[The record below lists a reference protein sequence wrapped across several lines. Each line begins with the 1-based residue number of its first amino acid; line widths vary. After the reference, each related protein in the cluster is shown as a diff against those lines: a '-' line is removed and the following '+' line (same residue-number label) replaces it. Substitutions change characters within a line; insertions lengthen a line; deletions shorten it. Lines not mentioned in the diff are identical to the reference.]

1 MRLRAKITFVTVS
14 TVIILFLISM
24 VINTYIFYKEA
35 KEFRNSEIK
44 SSYVFFLE
52 QVNFATNHTT
62 SIGNDLASSG
72 ELLYKLKSQPFNKIK
87 EYTEN
92 YLLDRIS
99 KEPKILGAGLWF
111 EPNTFG
117 ETFFAPYAV
126 WKDSKLQI
134 TWEYSDPKYDYFKQP
149 FYRVAIP
156 KTWDIKQKREQENYH
171 ISPYLDK
178 FEDKEILFV
187 TVSTL
192 MYDQASGKLIGIS
205 TVDWTFEDLQKLL
218 SQFNITKSSYTVLLH
233 SDGKI
238 VYHPN
243 KEFILKDTTSLNWY
257 NKLNLNNIVKNQ
269 IYLLE
274 NEKINNEEFDIYY
287 SITSANYI
295 LAAIIN
301 KKEAYSIVGG
311 IVLRNIGLSFITIL
325 LLSIFIFIVVDLS
338 IKPLSK
344 IIHVLRGIASGK
356 IGLDERIQI
365 KTKDEFSE
373 LADTFNNMANTIQ
386 TQNNEI
392 KEYSENLEEKV
403 KTRTYEL
410 NQSLDEITKLKKQQD
425 GDYFLTSL
433 LLTPLG
439 KINPPTTDVVQVE
452 ALIRQK
458 KTFDFKN
465 KSHSIGGDL
474 CVVDKLLLK
483 NKLFTVYLNA
493 DAMGKSIQG
502 AGGALILGSVF
513 GAIIERTNSVKSL
526 QDQYPE
532 RWIKNTFLE
541 LHKTFSTFDGSMLVS
556 VVFGLLDYETGLL
569 YLINAEHPSTILYRD
584 KVASFLETDFMFY
597 KLGLTVDMKKSKLS
611 VRLYQLKTDD
621 IVILGSDGRDDI
633 LLRTND
639 SGERVINEDHELILK
654 EIEAADGDLNQL
666 LAIIQNTGELT
677 DDFSILKLTYKG
689 NYYELQAN
697 HPNGV
702 IENAIKKSKEFELKK
717 QFSEAYKT
725 LREVLAL
732 DTEYPY
738 ILRELTKL
746 GIQLKHYQTALE
758 YADKYISLRPI
769 DTEIL
774 YAKSYLYMKLLRNSE
789 AIDLGELILLR
800 EPSNLKYLAH
810 LSELYLETNP
820 HRARDL
826 VLEGLRLDPIHK
838 KLLSLKQ
845 SIDTN

>member
-1 MRLRAKITFVTVS
+1 MKLRAKITFVTLS
-14 TVIILFLISM
+14 TVVVLFLISM

-62 SIGNDLASSG
+62 SIGNDLASAG
-72 ELLYKLKSQPFNKIK
+72 ELINRLKSQPKNKLK
-87 EYTEN
+87 EHIES
-92 YLLDRIS
+92 YLVDRVS
-99 KEPKILGAGLWF
+99 KEPKILGAGIWY
-111 EPNTFG
+111 EPYVLG
-117 ETFFAPYAV
+117 EVYYAPYAV
-126 WKDSKLQI
+126 WKNNKVEI
-134 TWEYSDPKYDYFKQP
+134 TWEYSNSKYDYHNQP
-149 FYRVAIP
+149 WYRVSIP
-156 KTWDIKQKREQENYH
+156 KTWNLNEKREFENYQV
-171 ISPYLDK
+171 SPYLDK
-178 FEDKEILFV
+178 LGDQEILFV
-187 TVSTL
+187 TVSSI
-192 MYDQASGKLIGIS
+192 MYDENNKIIGVS
-205 TVDWTFEDLQKLL
+205 SVDWTFEDLHKLL
-218 SQFNITKSSYTVLLH
+218 SQFNITKSSYTTLMH
-233 SDGKI
+233 SEGKI

-243 KEFILKDTTSLNWY
+243 KEFILKDSTSLSWY
-257 NKLNLNNIVKNQ
+257 NKLNLKNIVKNQ
-269 IYLLE
+269 IYLIE
-274 NEKINNEEFDIYY
+274 NEKIGNEEFDIYY

-325 LLSIFIFIVVDLS
+325 LLSVFIFIVVDLS
-338 IKPLSK
+338 IKPLGK

-373 LADTFNNMANTIQ
+373 LADTFNNMASTIQ

-439 KINPPTTDVVQVE
+439 KINSPNSNVVQVE

-474 CVVDKLLLK
+474 CVVDKLVLK
-483 NKLFTVYLNA
+483 NKSYTVYLNA

-513 GAIIERTNSVKSL
+513 GAIIERTNSVKNL

-584 KVASFLETDFMFY
+584 KVASFLESDFMFY
-597 KLGLTVDMKKSKLS
+597 KLGLTVEMKKSKLS

-621 IVILGSDGRDDI
+621 VIILGSDGRDDI
-633 LLRTND
+633 LLSTSD
-639 SGERVINEDHELILK
+639 TGDRVINEDHELILK
-654 EIEAADGDLNQL
+654 EIETADADLNQL
-666 LAIIQNTGELT
+666 LDVIQKTGELT

-689 NYYELQAN
+689 PYYELQST
-697 HPNGV
+697 HPNIL
-702 IENAIKKSKEFELKK
+702 IENAIKKSKDLELKK
-717 QFSEAYKT
+717 QIPEAYNT
-725 LREVLAL
+725 LREVLPL
-732 DTEYPY
+732 DTEFPY
-738 ILRELTKL
+738 LLRELTKL

-769 DTEIL
+769 DTEII
-774 YAKSYLYMKLLRNSE
+774 YAKSYLYMKLLRTSE

-810 LSELYLETNP
+810 LSELYLEANP
-820 HRARDL
+820 NRARDL
-826 VLEGLRLDPIHK
+826 VLEGLKLDPIHK

-845 SIDTN
+845 SIDTI